1 MDIADVDGYTP
12 LLTAV
17 EANSHQILAVLLDR
31 IRNPSLLRRT
41 RSNATLSHVAI
52 RSADTDTLLT
62 LAIHPLSD
70 LFDASGLNRTD
81 TDNRT
86 VFDIRAQR
94 RGMESALE
102 SAANTLLRRGQN
114 RRLPAWPPK
123 VIKTCVEERAGLTA
137 KYLYEPTLFQSCNK
151 LSYHRSRI
159 SQLRQYLY
167 KHSK

>member
-17 EANSHQILAVLLDR
+17 KANSYQLLAVLLDR
-31 IRNPSLLRRT
+31 TEDPSLLRRT
-41 RSNATLSHVAI
+41 RSNATLSHVAT

-70 LFDASGLNRTD
+70 LFNASDLNRTD

-94 RGMESALE
+94 TGMETALE
-102 SAANTLLRRGQN
+102 SAVKRR
-114 RRLPAWPPK
+114 
-123 VIKTCVEERAGLTA
+123 V
-137 KYLYEPTLFQSCNK
+137 QSRPSTSSN
-151 LSYHRSRI
+151 LAASGS
-159 SQLRQYLY
+159 
-167 KHSK
+167 

>member
-31 IRNPSLLRRT
+31 VRDPSLLRRT
-41 RSNATLSHVAI
+41 GSNATLSHVAI

-62 LAIHPLSD
+62 LAIHPFSD

-94 RGMESALE
+94 TGRETALE
-102 SAANTLLRRGQN
+102 SAANTLLRRVQS
-114 RRLPAWPPK
+114 RPP
-123 VIKTCVEERAGLTA
+123 TFSNLAA
-137 KYLYEPTLFQSCNK
+137 
-151 LSYHRSRI
+151 
-159 SQLRQYLY
+159 
-167 KHSK
+167 